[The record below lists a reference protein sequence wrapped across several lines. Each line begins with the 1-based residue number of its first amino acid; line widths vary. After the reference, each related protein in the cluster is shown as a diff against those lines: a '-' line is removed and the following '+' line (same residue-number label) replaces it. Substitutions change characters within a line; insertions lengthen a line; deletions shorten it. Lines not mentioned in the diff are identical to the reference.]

1 MTIFN
6 PGNIKF
12 GLKDPKVGLGMGYLP
27 WLDATSQNF
36 QSFYHGTNVGADS
49 PNVAMYV
56 IKDLKIRYV
65 QGKARGWGWP
75 SISGTT
81 PPLGLYPFKSTRIMN
96 LNICRS

>member
-1 MTIFN
+1 VTIFN

-56 IKDLKIRYV
+56 IKNLKIRYV
-65 QGKARGWGWP
+65 QGKARGGA
-75 SISGTT
+75 
-81 PPLGLYPFKSTRIMN
+81 GLLFLEQLPHLDFTHSKARGS
-96 LNICRS
+96 